1 MSIDI
6 KKTIWVMV
14 TEIVVVIV
22 ASIFGGGKLLFVS
35 MMFSKMK
42 C

>member
-22 ASIFGGGKLLFVS
+22 ASIFGGGNS
-35 MMFSKMK
+35 CS
-42 C
+42 